1 MILWVESSKERHLFE
16 IEIVHNI
23 INFTFDQFCVL
34 AKVLTLTLS
43 TTTLK
48 NIF

>member
-1 MILWVESSKERHLFE
+1 MILWVESSKEQHLFE
-16 IEIVHNI
+16 IEIIRNI
-23 INFTFDQFCVL
+23 INFTFDKFCVL